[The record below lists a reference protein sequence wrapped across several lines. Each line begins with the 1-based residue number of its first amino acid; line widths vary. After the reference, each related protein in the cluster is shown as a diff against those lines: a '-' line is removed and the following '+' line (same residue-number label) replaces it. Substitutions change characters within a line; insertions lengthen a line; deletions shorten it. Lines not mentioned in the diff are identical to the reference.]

1 VQRGILSLGVGDH
14 MGNFLT
20 PFWYVV
26 VAGIA
31 RVDFR
36 LFFGYGFLFA
46 GIWFAVGVLVFTFA
60 PC

>member
-1 VQRGILSLGVGDH
+1 VGDH

-26 VAGIA
+26 VASIA

-36 LFFGYGFLFA
+36 CFFGYGSVFA
-46 GIWFAVGVLVFTFA
+46 ALWFAIGVVVFTFA